1 MSAPKNANDAQNG
14 LRMERENRFSF
25 KCHPGVPCFTK
36 CCQDITIVLTPYD
49 VLRLKNGLGISSD
62 EFLEKHT
69 LIVPQEKSLIP
80 MVILKMNE
88 DDKRCPFVSKT
99 GCSVYNDRPWS
110 CRMYPLD
117 VNDDGTFSL
126 ITDRSK
132 CLGLEENDTW
142 KISDW
147 LSDQKID
154 PYEEMN
160 EQLSGITIPLQA
172 QGLDIDNPKIH
183 KMTFMALYN
192 LDKFREFVFKST
204 FLERLEV
211 EPERIEKIKES
222 DEDLLLF
229 AYDWI
234 KFGLFGKKVF
244 GVKDNAL
251 KTSDTPPA
259 YRP

>member
-1 MSAPKNANDAQNG
+1 MSSKKRANDVERG
-14 LRMERENRFSF
+14 LRMEREHQFRFN
-25 KCHPGVPCFTK
+25 CHPEISCFTK

-69 LIVPQEKSLIP
+69 LIVPQEKRLIP
-80 MVILKMNE
+80 IVILKMNE
-88 DDKRCPFVSKT
+88 DDKKCPFVSKK
-99 GCSVYNDRPWS
+99 GCVVYNDRPWP

-117 VNDDGTFSL
+117 IKDDGTFSL

-132 CLGLEENDTW
+132 CLGLVEKDLW

-147 LSDQKID
+147 LSDQKIE

-160 EQLSGITIPLQA
+160 EQLSSITIPLQA
-172 QGLDIDNPKIH
+172 RELDIDNPKINQ
-183 KMTFMALYN
+183 MTFMALYN

-204 FLERLEV
+204 FLDRLEV
-211 EPERIEKIKES
+211 EPERIEKIRNN
-222 DEDLLLF
+222 DEDLLKF
-229 AYDWI
+229 SYDWI

-251 KTSDTPPA
+251 KTTDEKQS
-259 YRP
+259 

>member
-1 MSAPKNANDAQNG
+1 MSPKKRSNDEEKKI
-14 LRMERENRFSF
+14 RMEREHQFRFN
-25 KCHPGVPCFTK
+25 CYPGVSCFTR

-69 LIVPQEKSLIP
+69 LIVPQEKRLIP
-80 MVILKMNE
+80 MVVLKMNE
-88 DDKRCPFVSKT
+88 EDKRCPFVSKK
-99 GCSVYNDRPWS
+99 GCAVYYDRPWA

-117 VNDDGTFSL
+117 INDDGTFSL
-126 ITDRSK
+126 ITDTSK
-132 CLGLEENDTW
+132 CLGLMENDTW

-147 LSDQKID
+147 LLDQKIE

-160 EQLSGITIPLQA
+160 DQLSSITIPLQA
-172 QGLDIDNPKIH
+172 QELDIDNPKIH

-204 FLERLEV
+204 FLDRLEV
-211 EPERIEKIKES
+211 EPEKIETIEKS
-222 DEDLLLF
+222 DEDLLIF

-244 GVKDNAL
+244 GVKD
-251 KTSDTPPA
+251 KPS
-259 YRP
+259 